1 MHDRHDPSRALFVGL
16 TGGIASGKTAV
27 SDAFAALGVPVIDT
41 DVIAREV
48 VAPGSEALAEIRAR
62 FGDEVITAAG
72 GLDRARMREL
82 VFADTARRRELE
94 AILHPRIRAET
105 LGQAAAARAA
115 YVVIVVPLLVETGF
129 AEFVDQV
136 VVVDCPEAVQ
146 RARLMERDAHSA
158 AQAQRILDSQ
168 ADRATRLARADHV
181 IGNEGSLADLQA
193 QVERLHA
200 RLLETAQPHP
210 A

>member
-1 MHDRHDPSRALFVGL
+1 MHDRHDPARALFVGL

-62 FGDEVITAAG
+62 FGDDVITAAG
-72 GLDRARMREL
+72 GLHRARMREL

-146 RARLMERDAHSA
+146 RARLMERDAHSE

-168 ADRATRLARADHV
+168 ANRATRLARADHV
-181 IGNEGSLADLQA
+181 IRNEGSLADLQA

-200 RLLETAQPHP
+200 RLLQTAQPPP

>member
-48 VAPGSEALAEIRAR
+48 VAPGSEALDEIRAR
-62 FGDEVITAAG
+62 FGEAVINVAG
-72 GLDRARMREL
+72 ELDRARMREL

-115 YVVIVVPLLVETGF
+115 YGVIVVPLLVETGF

-146 RARLMERDAHSA
+146 RARLMARDAHSE

-181 IGNEGSLADLQA
+181 IRNEGSLADLQA
-193 QVERLHA
+193 QVECLHA
-200 RLLETAQPHP
+200 RLLETAQRHRT
-210 A
+210 

>member
-48 VAPGSEALAEIRAR
+48 VAPGSQALGEIRAR

-129 AEFVDQV
+129 AELVDQV
-136 VVVDCPEAVQ
+136 VVVDCPEAMQ
-146 RARLMERDAHSA
+146 RARLMERDAHSD

-168 ADRATRLARADHV
+168 ADRATRLAGADHV
-181 IGNEGSLADLQA
+181 IHNEGSLADLRA